1 MQNNKFSRDK
11 EYDIEEYN
19 EIAKRIQDLGQEINT
34 NDKQVITLLLSKGMK
49 NMNRKFFHLNK
60 DLQFIKIPI
69 ISKYREEK
77 IIPFRNTDCMRPK
90 CIYELIDVLEL
101 FQKMLYN
108 KSENFRCNFC
118 SELVF
123 LNGFYRD
130 ITLEE
135 AVNNI

>member
-1 MQNNKFSRDK
+1 
-11 EYDIEEYN
+11 
-19 EIAKRIQDLGQEINT
+19 
-34 NDKQVITLLLSKGMK
+34 
-49 NMNRKFFHLNK
+49 
-60 DLQFIKIPI
+60 
-69 ISKYREEK
+69 
-77 IIPFRNTDCMRPK
+77 MRPK

-135 AVNNI
+135 AVNNIWLRFNKEKLLVKSVIFYRDGFYEPHLSEQEKKKLQKKGKFYSRYKELS